1 MRSLRARLILFM
13 VILTVV
19 TTSILAGAAYYK
31 MRTEI
36 VAGLNNEIR
45 GVGTGYNVVLRNWIQ
60 DKQRVI
66 GGVAEMIGA
75 ATGDESAIL
84 TQAEKSSTFDSV
96 YFGTTDKK
104 MVQGHNLDLPAG
116 YDPTSR
122 PWYKQ
127 AVGDDKLILTAPYI
141 DASTK
146 QLTLSFAAPV
156 KDAGKQLKGVV
167 AGDVYLSALVKD
179 VLNIKLTGD
188 GYAFLV
194 GKDGKILAHSDAGMV
209 LKSVSDLSKDLPGDQ
224 LASIADGNLHEANIG
239 GAEKFFYLQPIEQS
253 DLFLALVIDKS
264 AALAPLNQ
272 MLELCIAALVIV
284 LAVVLPIA
292 SLLIRNMLSGL
303 IRVRQAMQEI
313 AQGGGDL
320 TRKIDIPGDDEIAQ
334 TAQAFNRFTDQL
346 RDMFRDI
353 QQQSDSLTTGV
364 EGINSVL
371 RELAA
376 DSEKLS
382 DLAATNAATIEEITV
397 SISHIADNATDA
409 DQLVKSTGALSGE
422 SASTVHEVAAEVG
435 KSASEVESL
444 ASLLDHLNQ
453 RAQEISGIIRV
464 IKEIADQTNLLA
476 LNAAIEAARAGEQ
489 GRGFAVVA
497 DEVRKLA
504 ERTSAATLEI
514 TGMIEAIR
522 TETDGAVGSMQQ
534 THNVVKRGV
543 QLSNHAASKI
553 GLIRENMDGVMQ
565 KMGEIALSTKEQQ
578 QATTAMAQS
587 AEDITSRM
595 LQTDAS
601 LQRATDS
608 VKHLNELATF
618 LRQLF
623 SKFRI

>member
-1 MRSLRARLILFM
+1 MRSLRSRLIVFM
-13 VILTVV
+13 VILTVLI
-19 TTSILAGAAYYK
+19 TSLLAGAAYYK
-31 MRTEI
+31 MRSEI
-36 VAGLNNEIR
+36 LAGLNNEIK
-45 GVGTGYNVVLRNWIQ
+45 GVAIGYNVVLRNWIA
-60 DKQRVI
+60 DKRRVI
-66 GGVAEMIGA
+66 SGVGEMIGA
-75 ATGDESAIL
+75 SATDATPIL
-84 TQAEKSSTFDSV
+84 LQAEQSSTFDSV
-96 YFGTTDKK
+96 YFGTTAKQ

-127 AVGDDKLILTAPYI
+127 AVSDDKLILTAPYI

-156 KDAGKQLKGVV
+156 KGADKQLKGVV

-194 GKDGKILAHSDAGMV
+194 GKDGKVLAHSDASLV
-209 LKSVSDLSKDLPGDQ
+209 LKSVSEISKDLPGDQ
-224 LASIADGNLHEANIG
+224 LGTIADGQLHEANIG
-239 GAEKFFYLQPIEQS
+239 GQEKFFFLEPIEQS

-272 MLELCIAALVIV
+272 MLGLCIGALVLVLVIV
-284 LAVVLPIA
+284 VPLA
-292 SLLIRNMLSGL
+292 SLLIGNMLSGL
-303 IRVRQAMQEI
+303 NRVRSAMQEI

-320 TRKIDIPGDDEIAQ
+320 TRKIDITGHDEIAQ
-334 TAQAFNRFTDQL
+334 TAQAFNRFTEQL
-346 RDMFRDI
+346 RAMFSDI
-353 QQQSDSLTTGV
+353 QKQSDSLTTGV

-371 RELAA
+371 RDLAN
-376 DSEKLS
+376 DSQRLS

-409 DQLVKSTGALSGE
+409 DELVKNTGKLSGD
-422 SASTVHEVAAEVG
+422 SAATVQQVAHEVG
-435 KSASEVESL
+435 RSSQEVESL
-444 ASLLDHLNQ
+444 ANLLDTLS
-453 RAQEISGIIRV
+453 RRSQEISSIIQV

-504 ERTSAATLEI
+504 ERTGSATLEI
-514 TGMIEAIR
+514 TGMIDAIR
-522 TETDGAVGSMQQ
+522 SETDAAVGSMQR
-534 THNVVKRGV
+534 THNVVQRGV
-543 QLSNHAASKI
+543 ALSEEASSNI
-553 GLIRENMDGVMQ
+553 GTIRENMDGVMR

-587 AEDITSRM
+587 AEDITARM
-595 LQTDAS
+595 QQTDAS

-608 VKHLNELATF
+608 VRHLNELATF

>member
-239 GAEKFFYLQPIEQS
+239 GAKKFFYLQPIEQS

-623 SKFRI
+623 SKFHI